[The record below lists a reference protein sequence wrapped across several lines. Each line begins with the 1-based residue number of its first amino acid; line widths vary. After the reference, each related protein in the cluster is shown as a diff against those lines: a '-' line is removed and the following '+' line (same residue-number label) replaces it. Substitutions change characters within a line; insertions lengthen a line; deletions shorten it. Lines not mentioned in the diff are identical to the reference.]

1 MSEDANYPPTAVLP
15 YSLEAE
21 PLIYSW
27 LVNRA
32 GDNLGLELVSK
43 VGVCASCETNR
54 LTCAV

>member
-27 LVNRA
+27 A
-32 GDNLGLELVSK
+32 DGDMK
-43 VGVCASCETNR
+43 
-54 LTCAV
+54 